1 MKGLKIRTPPMST
14 IVKTMETLG
23 ANVVSIP
30 FVETYMALKTGVAD
44 GQENPLT
51 NIVSMKFHE
60 VQKYLT
66 LVNYQYHAEMFYVN
80 KDWFE
85 ALSEKDQG
93 ILRAAAKEMMLMS
106 DEIVAADDAKCFEFL
121 KDRMQITTLTGE
133 QHAAFVKAV
142 QPVYDYYIA
151 KGMFTKEMLDKMREA
166 ASR

>member
-1 MKGLKIRTPPMST
+1 
-14 IVKTMETLG
+14 
-23 ANVVSIP
+23 
-30 FVETYMALKTGVAD
+30 KTGVAD

-106 DEIVAADDAKCFEFL
+106 DEIIAADDAKCFEFL
-121 KDRMQITTLTGE
+121 KDKMEITTLTDE

-151 KGMFTKEMLDKMREA
+151 KGMFTQEMIDRMREA